1 MTEEARKA
9 GTHRLLLAD
18 EAATLRL
25 AADIAAILKPGD
37 IVALS
42 GHLGSG
48 KSLLARAILREL
60 ARDPALEAP
69 SPTFTLVQS
78 YETAQGTVLHADLYR
93 VRSPDELDDIGLVE
107 DIDRLILLVEWPDRA
122 GSRLPA
128 GRRLDIVL
136 DVDPDHPETGRIA
149 DLSGGVLW
157 KQRLAIAV
165 ASRRLLDAAGWGS
178 SPRLHARRR
187 LDAGL

>member
-60 ARDPALEAP
+60 ARDPTLEAP
-69 SPTFTLVQS
+69 SPTFTLVQP
-78 YETAQGTVLHADLYR
+78 YDTVPPVWHVDLYR
-93 VRSPDELDDIGLVE
+93 LDTPDEAAALGLDEAYDDQVT
-107 DIDRLILLVEWPDRA
+107 LIEWPERLGTQGWPDALTLRISGA
-122 GSRLPA
+122 GDARVLTAEVPA
-128 GRRLDIVL
+128 AW
-136 DVDPDHPETGRIA
+136 E
-149 DLSGGVLW
+149 
-157 KQRLAIAV
+157 
-165 ASRRLLDAAGWGS
+165 
-178 SPRLHARRR
+178 ARWPLR
-187 LDAGL
+187 

>member
-1 MTEEARKA
+1 MMEEARKA
-9 GTHRLLLAD
+9 GLHRLLLAD

-60 ARDPALEAP
+60 AGDPTLEAP

-78 YETAQGTVLHADLYR
+78 YDTPRGPVLHADLYR
-93 VRSPDELDDIGLVE
+93 VRTPDELDDIGLIE
-107 DIDRLILLVEWPDRA
+107 DIERLITLVEWPDRA
-122 GSRLPA
+122 GTRLPA

-136 DVDPDHPETGRIA
+136 DVDTDNP
-149 DLSGGVLW
+149 
-157 KQRLAIAV
+157 
-165 ASRRLLDAAGWGS
+165 
-178 SPRLHARRR
+178 
-187 LDAGL
+187 